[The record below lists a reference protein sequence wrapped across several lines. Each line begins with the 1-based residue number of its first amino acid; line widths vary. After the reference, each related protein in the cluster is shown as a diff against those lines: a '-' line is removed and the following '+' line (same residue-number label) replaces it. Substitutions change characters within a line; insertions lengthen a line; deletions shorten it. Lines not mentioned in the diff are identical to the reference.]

1 MLKFVF
7 QNYLKDEYQTLDTNL
22 EHDYLDDC
30 YNDYENDYK
39 KDYENDYKNDYNKED
54 TDVRQKNNK
63 FEISVTNDY
72 HYIDKKNNNL
82 KDDYGFFID
91 FETME
96 REVPVIKKRIQ
107 SIPECTSTHS
117 PKRIPTQNSNT
128 TSKEYVEQSDDEK
141 KKPSD
146 KNPEILFLCLTT
158 MSIVIILTFA

>member
-30 YNDYENDYK
+30 YKDYK

-54 TDVRQKNNK
+54 TDESQKNNK
-63 FEISVTNDY
+63 NVVSIVNDY

-128 TSKEYVEQSDDEK
+128 TSKEYVQQSHDEK

>member
-7 QNYLKDEYQTLDTNL
+7 QNYLKDEYQTLDTNS
-22 EHDYLDDC
+22 EHDCLDDC
-30 YNDYENDYK
+30 Y
-39 KDYENDYKNDYNKED
+39 KDLKNDYKNEYTKED
-54 TDVRQKNNK
+54 TDERQKNNK
-63 FEISVTNDY
+63 FAISVTNDY

-96 REVPVIKKRIQ
+96 REVPFIKKRIQ
-107 SIPECTSTHS
+107 PMSDKIQTRIPST
-117 PKRIPTQNSNT
+117 RIPTQNSNT
-128 TSKEYVEQSDDEK
+128 TSKEYVHQLDDEK
-141 KKPSD
+141 KKPAD